1 MPTRDD
7 LNTARRDAYAF
18 IQRRPGPASPLDLF
32 SVNGYIGGIEEPVA
46 SPEPRFRK
54 SLTRRGQFDRVGE
67 VLSPPDAYTVS
78 LTEKVPRETAS
89 FLERLKKTSERFAVH
104 VIISRD
110 GDPQDTNTWESKEV
124 YEGVGVTGFSRDDV
138 EADEDEYWTI
148 TSETQYASRERLF
161 HLYFGAEATTEI
173 TNEVIDVAVYPPN
186 DNDDYDTKEIYK
198 LTKVVGSTAPD
209 LIYSMDGGRD
219 WTKVSLTTIGADEP
233 NRMAVVGDYVIIVS
247 AAGGA
252 YYYARKDSL
261 STWTKVSDGFVGGSG
276 PTCIYA
282 PAVGSIYM
290 GGEGGYV
297 YKLGIPGQPVQV
309 LEAGSATAQDLNA
322 IHGAGQTLLAVGDA
336 NAAIL
341 SNNNGRSFVALTGPK
356 PATALNC
363 CWVIDRDTL
372 WIGADQLYYS
382 REAGKAGSW
391 TPVATGIPGLT
402 AITALVFSAES
413 TAIGY
418 VAGTGVAN
426 GYLARTTTFGNDFE
440 AVSLHTVPAADRWN
454 ALAVG
459 GPNFLVAVGLAD
471 DGVDG
476 LAALGTDPR

>member
-18 IQRRPGPASPLDLF
+18 IQRRPGPASPLELF
-32 SVNGYIGGIEEPVA
+32 SVNGYIGGLEEPVA
-46 SPEPRFRK
+46 SPEPRYRK
-54 SLTRRGQFDRVGE
+54 SLTRRGDFDRVGE
-67 VLSPPDAYTVS
+67 TLSPPDARTVS
-78 LTEKVPRETAS
+78 LTEKVPRETAA

-110 GDPQDTNTWESKEV
+110 GDPQDTNSWESKEV
-124 YEGVGVTGFSRDDV
+124 FEGVGVTGFSRDDV

-161 HLYFGAEATTEI
+161 HLYFGAEAAAEI
-173 TNEVIDVAVYPPN
+173 TTEVIDVAVYPPS
-186 DNDDYDTKEIYK
+186 DNDDYDTKEIYM
-198 LTKVVGSTAPD
+198 LTKVVGGTAPN
-209 LIYSMDGGRD
+209 LIYSLDGGRD
-219 WTKVSLTTIGADEP
+219 WATVSLTTIGTDEP
-233 NRMAVVGDYVIIVS
+233 DALAVVGDYVIIVS
-247 AAGGA
+247 SAGEA
-252 YYYARKDSL
+252 YYYARKNAL
-261 STWTKVSDGFVGGSG
+261 STWTKITDGFSPASG

-282 PAVGSIYM
+282 PAVGSIFM
-290 GGEGGYV
+290 GGLGGYV

-309 LEAGSATAQDLNA
+309 LEAGSATTQDLSA
-322 IHGAGQTLLAVGDA
+322 IHGAGSTLLAVGAA

-341 SNNNGRSFVALTGPK
+341 SNNGGRSFSALTGPK
-356 PATALNC
+356 PAAALNC
-363 CWVIDRDTL
+363 CWVVDKNTL
-372 WIGADQLYYS
+372 WIGADALYYS
-382 REAGKAGSW
+382 RDAGVNW
-391 TPVATGIPGLT
+391 TQVSTGIPGLT
-402 AITALVFSAES
+402 AITAIVFSAES

-418 VAGTGVAN
+418 IAGTGAAN

-440 AVSLHTVPAADRWN
+440 TESLHTVPAADQWN

-471 DGVDG
+471 DGTDG

>member
-32 SVNGYIGGIEEPVA
+32 SVNGYVGGIEEPVA

-54 SLTRRGQFDRVGE
+54 SLTQRGQFDRVGE
-67 VLSPPDAYTVS
+67 VLSPPDAFTVS

-89 FLERLKKTSERFAVH
+89 YLERLKKSGERFAVH
-104 VIISRD
+104 VIISRG
-110 GDPQDTNTWESKEV
+110 GDPQDTNSWESKEV
-124 YEGVGVTGFSRDDV
+124 FEGVGVTGFSRDDV

-173 TNEVIDVAVYPPN
+173 TNEVIDVAVYPPT
-186 DNDDYDTKEIYK
+186 DNDDYDIKEIYK
-198 LTKVVGSTAPD
+198 LTKVVGAVAPK
-209 LIYSMDGGRD
+209 LIYSLDGGRD
-219 WTKVSLTTIGADEP
+219 WSSVSLTTVGTDEP
-233 NRMAVVGDYVIIVS
+233 DALAVVGDYVIIVS
-247 AAGGA
+247 SAAGA
-252 YYYARKDSL
+252 YYYARKNAL
-261 STWTKVSDGFVGGSG
+261 ATWTKVSAGFVPANG
-276 PTCIYA
+276 PTCLYA
-282 PAVGSIYM
+282 PAVGSIFM
-290 GGEGGYV
+290 GGLGGYI

-309 LEAGSATAQDLNA
+309 LEAGSATVQNLNA
-322 IHGAGQTLLAVGDA
+322 IHGVGSTLLAVGDA
-336 NAAIL
+336 NAAVL
-341 SNNNGRSFVALTGPK
+341 SNNGGRSWAALTGPK

-363 CWVIDRDTL
+363 CWVIDKDTL
-372 WIGADQLYYS
+372 WVGGDQLYYS
-382 REAGKAGSW
+382 RHAGVDW

-418 VAGTGVAN
+418 VAGTGGAN
-426 GYLARTTTFGNDFE
+426 GYIARTTTFGNDFE
-440 AVSLHTVPAADRWN
+440 TESLHTVPAADRWN

-459 GPNFLVAVGLAD
+459 GPNFLVAAGLAD
-471 DGVDG
+471 DGTDG
-476 LAALGTDPR
+476 IAALGTDPR